1 MLEAIPPN
9 TEANIAPLLCLWS
22 FWEFGQYFPYFICQC
37 VTGCAV
43 IVLYL
48 LLVKSCVQSGFY
60 AIFQKF
66 NIVCVGVSIV
76 NITTFKVKFKCH
88 KSQVFCFW

>member
-1 MLEAIPPN
+1 MLEAMPPN

-22 FWEFGQYFPYFICQC
+22 VGHLGSIFPYIICQC
-37 VTGCAV
+37 VIGCAV

-48 LLVKSCVQSGFY
+48 LLVKSCIWCNFH

-66 NIVCVGVSIV
+66 YIVSIGAGIIG
-76 NITTFKVKFKCH
+76 ITAFKVKFKCH
-88 KSQVFCFW
+88 KFQVFCFW